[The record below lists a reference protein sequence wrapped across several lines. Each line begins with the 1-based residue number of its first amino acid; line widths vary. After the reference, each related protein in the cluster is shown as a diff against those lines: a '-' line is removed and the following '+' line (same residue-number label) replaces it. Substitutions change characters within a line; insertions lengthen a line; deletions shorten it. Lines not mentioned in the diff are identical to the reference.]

1 MEHALIIL
9 CGIAL
14 TCVVAFLYL
23 FQPLLL
29 STLDFKIYDSL
40 LKSRSGHTAS
50 SGIVIV
56 DIDTKSLAQYGQWPW
71 PRYLIARLIDK
82 LREMGAL
89 SVGVDILF
97 AEPDRSS
104 QRNIQKHIAEDFN
117 QTVNP
122 SKVPQRCPPTVTLDF
137 ISKIT
142 PYCQTLR
149 VDHNDIR

>member
-1 MEHALIIL
+1 
-9 CGIAL
+9 
-14 TCVVAFLYL
+14 
-23 FQPLLL
+23 LL
-29 STLDFKIYDSL
+29 STLDLKIYDAL
-40 LKSRSGHTAS
+40 LKSRPGRTAS
-50 SGIVIV
+50 GSIVIV
-56 DIDTKSLAQYGQWPW
+56 AIDTASLAQYGQWPW

-122 SKVPQRCPPTVTLDF
+122 SKVPQR
-137 ISKIT
+137 
-142 PYCQTLR
+142 
-149 VDHNDIR
+149 

>member
-1 MEHALIIL
+1 MHAIRRLSSYVQRWIQKRKEHALIIL

-14 TCVVAFLYL
+14 TGVVASLYIS
-23 FQPLLL
+23 QPLLL
-29 STLDFKIYDSL
+29 STLDLKIYDAL
-40 LKSRSGHTAS
+40 LKSRPEHTAS
-50 SGIVIV
+50 GGIAIV

-71 PRYLIARLIDK
+71 PRYRIARLIDK

-117 QTVNP
+117 QTVNL
-122 SKVPQRCPPTVTLDF
+122 SKVPQQYMD
-137 ISKIT
+137 
-142 PYCQTLR
+142 
-149 VDHNDIR
+149 N